1 MNTNL
6 YYSKYLKYKNKY
18 LELSKK
24 LSSQKAGYSADASAQ
39 MNAVISQQGGIN
51 FRGTLTFKDRRTG
64 TMSVVTISSR
74 DVPAGLWTYVVS
86 DYDLMNQYCEGNV
99 ESDGSKSAR
108 TDGIWARTR

>member
-1 MNTNL
+1 MNSDL

-24 LSSQKAGYSADASAQ
+24 ISSQKAGYSADASAQ

-51 FRGTLTFKDRRTG
+51 FRGTLTFKDRSSGR
-64 TMSVVTISSR
+64 MSVVTIHYR
-74 DVPAGLWTYVVS
+74 DVPGGLWTYVVS
-86 DYDLMNQYCEGNV
+86 DYELMNQYCEGNA

-108 TDGIWARTR
+108 TDGAWVRT